1 MRKEKALNAI
11 NVRLTDSE
19 YAEYLRLGGVKWMRL
34 FLRQS
39 IEMQETLA
47 IERYEPKDKIE
58 IKRRIRR
65 AAQNS
70 ESRGTAG
77 MVAVP
82 KSVWQVVGKTA
93 QATTEE
99 SDSRL

>member
-1 MRKEKALNAI
+1 MRKEKTLHAV

-19 YAEYLRLGGVKWMRL
+19 YAEYLRLGGVKWIRL
-34 FLRQS
+34 YLRQS

-47 IERYEPKDKIE
+47 IERYEPKDRIE

-70 ESRGTAG
+70 ESGGTQSV
-77 MVAVP
+77 VAVP
-82 KSVWQVVGKTA
+82 KSVWQVVGSPAQKTN
-93 QATTEE
+93 
-99 SDSRL
+99 S